1 MKESIIGQKFLGLQ
15 INRRQFNEAFIKTIG
30 ALLVLETLRGT
41 LPREDEFGFIENLSA
56 ETRHQLLLYN
66 PKTIAHRGGN
76 SIKHLEL
83 SKQAGVD
90 FVEVDL
96 KRYLGRSLITHGE
109 KWPAVAYDH
118 ARRLF
123 GLSGSI
129 PNVFEISQG
138 IKDQNQNFFID
149 LKGDSPLTLV
159 EAVNITRKNGLED
172 KVSYFGNWQTL
183 DILADVFD
191 RRDNLFYSIGNPIA
205 LYRFLNEQPQR
216 KAQGVSLDIKL
227 ASEETI
233 SILHQNGCK
242 VYVYG
247 VHTSK
252 EAIEVLEYGADG
264 LISNNLSLLSVW
276 GKQPTFFV

>member
-1 MKESIIGQKFLGLQ
+1 MKESIIGQEGPNIFKRQ
-15 INRRQFNEAFIKTIG
+15 VSRRQLVEAGLKFGGGWLTFEAI
-30 ALLVLETLRGT
+30 RGI
-41 LPREDEFGFIENLSA
+41 LPQEDEFGFIENLSA
-56 ETRHQLLLYN
+56 ETRRKLSLYH

-191 RRDNLFYSIGNPIA
+191 RRDILFYSIGNPIA

-247 VHTSK
+247 VHTS
-252 EAIEVLEYGADG
+252 
-264 LISNNLSLLSVW
+264 
-276 GKQPTFFV
+276 T